1 MARHKKI
8 GDIYRFDFDEK
19 YHCYCQILKEND
31 VCFFDFYSD
40 NENDDIDIALNSN
53 ELFRIFCD
61 RDCFKSEKWKYIVNR
76 NLLDNKKVSKYKY
89 HQAIGDN
96 YYTLYKD
103 GVFIKTNRENCFGLE
118 FFTLWTELGIIHRLN
133 FSFFNKDIPEPM
145 KKKLPFY
152 E

>member
-40 NENDDIDIALNSN
+40 NENDDINEILNKN
-53 ELFRIFCD
+53 EIFRIWLD
-61 RDCFKSEKWKYIVNR
+61 RDCFKSSKWKFIC
-76 NLLDNKKVSKYKY
+76 NKELFDSRKNITKKYNKP
-89 HQAIGDN
+89 IGND
-96 YYTLYKD
+96 YYQIYEEGKFVKAT
-103 GVFIKTNRENCFGLE
+103 REECKGLE
-118 FFTLWTELGIIHRLN
+118 YTAAWTELGIIYRLN
-133 FSFFNKDIPEPM
+133 FSFFNKDIPEHM